1 MKQTDALTIARGTAG
16 IELMVSAGRSAVEE
30 LKIAIE
36 TTQNDRSMWTQ
47 K

>member
-16 IELMVSAGRSAVEE
+16 IELMVSAGRSVVEE

-36 TTQNDRSMWTQ
+36 TT
-47 K
+47 